1 MQILPSGSN
10 TVKQVVKETF
20 TWYGMKEEITSLHGF
35 IIIPQAQNGAPPRC
49 SPTHP
54 YHYTI
59 LLIFHHA
66 LFDGI
71 TWYNISHVFIRT
83 LNQVLYGRLI
93 NDSVKQG
100 ELVSNEEINE
110 LEEILANSSQ
120 NIIPKES
127 LYKPVI
133 LKSFPPPGGQNP
145 STNFLFKNVEPDGM
159 ATIKDACKREGVTLH
174 TALMAAHQTATIN
187 LLQESG
193 VQEDTVTF
201 CVNMPTDLRRYLA
214 KRSLTVQGL
223 FAATIK
229 IFIETNITQRCSLW
243 NLGRY
248 IEEKKKK
255 YIDSKEI
262 IRQLVAQRMAAK
274 ESQPV
279 CGPPSLK
286 FDYAISSIPL
296 IVSDSSN
303 IVQVIGGN
311 FYVFVHNTYNMSFL
325 TYQSYNGRYV
335 FTFSYASNFLAEKT
349 AVMLLDKTFHI
360 LQDKCQT

>member
-1 MQILPSGSN
+1 M
-10 TVKQVVKETF
+10 KQVVKETF
-20 TWYGMKEEITSLHGF
+20 TWYGMEEEITSLYGF
-35 IIIPQAQNGAPPRC
+35 TIIPEAQNDPGGPPRR
-49 SPTHP
+49 SDTHP
-54 YHYTI
+54 YRYTI

-66 LFDGI
+66 LFNGFTAYHI
-71 TWYNISHVFIRT
+71 FHVFIRT
-83 LNQVLYGRLI
+83 LNHVLDDRLI
-93 NDSVKQG
+93 DDSVKQG
-100 ELVSNEEINE
+100 EFVSNAEINA
-110 LEEILANSSQ
+110 LEKEILSNSNQ
-120 NIIPKES
+120 NVMPEES
-127 LYKPVI
+127 LHTPVI
-133 LKSFPPPGGQNP
+133 LKGFPPPGGQNP

-360 LQDKCQT
+360 LQDKCQS